1 MYKKDFPIFTS
12 HSDTIYLDSASTAQK
27 PQKVI
32 DAIAD
37 FYHHD
42 YANIH
47 RGAYDLSERSE
58 LLYEAS
64 KEKYRQAIH
73 AESRYEIVYTYSATY
88 ATNYLARSLADS
100 GMISRGDTIV
110 LSLLD
115 HHANI
120 VPWQLIAR
128 SLDLQV
134 RYIGVTPDGRLDLS
148 DIEEKCQC
156 ARLISVTAASNVTG
170 AITDIA
176 KIRDSA
182 RKAWW
187 DDIFL
192 IIDGSQALPHFSV
205 DVVDLDID
213 FLISTGHKMMSD
225 TGLGILYGKKSYL
238 QQMEP
243 AFCGGGAINSV
254 TTLGYEAAGLPYR
267 HEPGTPHIAWAVSLL
282 AALEYIESIGWY
294 PAIESYEHDLIEY
307 TLSRVPELPSHIR
320 LIWPMESVDRLG
332 VFSFDIVWHH
342 PADVADRLAAE
353 GVCIRVWHHC
363 TEPLHDAL
371 GLSAT
376 LRMSLYIYTT
386 RADIDRFFDTI
397 IRVCR

>member
-12 HSDTIYLDSASTAQK
+12 HPETIYLDSASTAEK

-32 DAIAD
+32 DAIVD
-37 FYHHD
+37 FYRHD

-58 LLYEAS
+58 LLYETS

-88 ATNYLARSLADS
+88 AMNYLARSLADS

-148 DIEEKCQC
+148 DIDEKCEG
-156 ARLISVTAASNVTG
+156 ARLIAVTAASNVTG

-182 RKAWW
+182 RK
-187 DDIFL
+187 
-192 IIDGSQALPHFSV
+192 V
-205 DVVDLDID
+205 
-213 FLISTGHKMMSD
+213 
-225 TGLGILYGKKSYL
+225 
-238 QQMEP
+238 
-243 AFCGGGAINSV
+243 
-254 TTLGYEAAGLPYR
+254 
-267 HEPGTPHIAWAVSLL
+267 
-282 AALEYIESIGWY
+282 
-294 PAIESYEHDLIEY
+294 
-307 TLSRVPELPSHIR
+307 
-320 LIWPMESVDRLG
+320 
-332 VFSFDIVWHH
+332 
-342 PADVADRLAAE
+342 
-353 GVCIRVWHHC
+353 
-363 TEPLHDAL
+363 
-371 GLSAT
+371 
-376 LRMSLYIYTT
+376 
-386 RADIDRFFDTI
+386 
-397 IRVCR
+397 